1 MRNIILAIIITLCLA
16 AAIPLGIS
24 EYVTASMEEYIVGT
38 VEGDKYLDEE
48 ETERLKS
55 LNPQCI
61 MVLGAGLKSDGTPSP
76 MLKDRLDT
84 GLFLYWS
91 GAAPKLLLS
100 GDHGKKYYDEV
111 NAMKKYAL
119 EAGVPAEDLFLDYA
133 GFSTYESM
141 YRAKAIFGV
150 ERMIIVTQEYH
161 QYRSLF
167 TARGFGIDAYG
178 ISSNQQ
184 IYSGQESRDF
194 RELLAR
200 NKDFIQMLT
209 KPEPTYLG
217 PSIPI
222 VGNGVASHD

>member
-1 MRNIILAIIITLCLA
+1 MRKIILAIIIVLCLA

-24 EYVTASMEEYIVGT
+24 EYVISSMEEYIVGT
-38 VEGDKYLDEE
+38 VEDGHYLDEE
-48 ETERLKS
+48 KIERLKS
-55 LNPQCI
+55 LKPQCI

-91 GAAPKLLLS
+91 GAAPKLLLT

-119 EAGVPAEDLFLDYA
+119 EAGVPPEDLFLDYA

-141 YRAKAIFGV
+141 YRAKAIFNV

-167 TARGFGIDAYG
+167 TARGFGIDAYF
-178 ISSNQQ
+178 ISLNQQ

-194 RELLAR
+194 RELLER

-222 VGNGVASHD
+222 VGNGGASHD